1 MLSKKNIY
9 LILKIAIFIASIYFI
24 YYKLSE
30 FNELWAE
37 FAKFNFTFFSFVFL
51 LTTLFLMFFNWLFE
65 SYKWKLLISKVE
77 NVTILKSYKAILSGI
92 TAALLTP
99 NRTGEFA
106 GRIIFLKPENRAKGS
121 FATFVGSI
129 AQIAITIIN
138 GLIGL
143 FLIFRFHN
151 IAKFEKFNP
160 TAYYSLLIVILAL
173 TLFAYF
179 NIGKIILKISKIK
192 LLKNYSDYY
201 LICNKYSGE
210 ELIKILI
217 LSTLRY
223 AIFVSQFCLLFLFF
237 NVNLNFAETYV
248 IVSSTYFIMFLIPSF
263 TLAEIGIRGSI
274 ILFFGALFSNQ
285 LAGILSAS
293 TLLWIINLAI
303 PAFFGS
309 IAILNKKSLSN

>member
-1 MLSKKNIY
+1 MQNNKTIY

-30 FNELWAE
+30 FSELWEE
-37 FAKFNFTFFSFVFL
+37 FANFNFTIISFLFL
-51 LTTLFLMFFNWLFE
+51 LTTLILMFFNWLFE
-65 SYKWKLLISKVE
+65 SYKWKLLVSKIE
-77 NVTILKSYKAILSGI
+77 NVNILTSYKAILSGI

-106 GRIIFLKPENRAKGS
+106 GRILFLKPENRVKGS

-129 AQIAITIIN
+129 AQIVITIIN

-143 FLIFRFHN
+143 FVIFRFHN
-151 IAKFEKFNP
+151 IAQFEKFNP
-160 TAYYSLLIVILAL
+160 VIYYSLLSVILIL

-179 NIGKIILKISKIK
+179 NIGKIILTISKIRF
-192 LLKNYSDYY
+192 LKKYSHFY
-201 LICNKYSGE
+201 LICNEYNFY
-210 ELIKILI
+210 ELINVLI
-217 LSTLRY
+217 LSTFRY
-223 AIFVSQFCLLFLFF
+223 AIFVIQFYLLFLFF
-237 NVNLNFAETYV
+237 NVNIHFAESYV
-248 IVSSTYFIMFLIPSF
+248 VVASTYFIMFLIPSF

-274 ILFFGALFSNQ
+274 ILFFGALFSSQ

-303 PAFFGS
+303 PSIIGS
-309 IAILNKKSLSN
+309 LTILNKKSLSI

>member
-1 MLSKKNIY
+1 MLSKKNIF
-9 LILKIAIFIASIYFI
+9 LIIKIAIFIASIYFI
-24 YYKLSE
+24 YSKLSE

-37 FAKFNFTFFSFVFL
+37 FANLNFTIISFLFL
-51 LTTLFLMFFNWLFE
+51 LTTLFLMFLNWLFE
-65 SYKWKLLISKVE
+65 SYKWKLLVSKVE

-106 GRIIFLKPENRAKGS
+106 GRILFLKPENRAKGS
-121 FATFVGSI
+121 FATFIGSI

-151 IAKFEKFNP
+151 IARFEKLNSAAF
-160 TAYYSLLIVILAL
+160 YSILIVILSL

-179 NIGKIILKISKIK
+179 NIGKIILKVSKIK
-192 LLKNYSDYY
+192 FLKNYSRYY
-201 LICNKYSGE
+201 LICNEYSNGE
-210 ELIKILI
+210 LSKILI

-223 AIFVSQFCLLFLFF
+223 AIFVTQFYLLFLFF

-274 ILFFGALFSNQ
+274 IIFFGAIFSNQ

-303 PAFFGS
+303 PSIIGS
-309 IAILNKKSLSN
+309 LTILNKKSLSN